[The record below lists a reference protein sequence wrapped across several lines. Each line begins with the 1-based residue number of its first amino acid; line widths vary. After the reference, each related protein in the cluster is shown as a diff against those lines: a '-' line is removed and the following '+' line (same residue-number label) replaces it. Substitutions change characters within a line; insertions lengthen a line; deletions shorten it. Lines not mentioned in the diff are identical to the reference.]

1 MQGGNQLYYGE
12 KNQHGGE
19 GNVGI
24 WGEFPESGLVP
35 VAAKDGFM
43 GISADKDG
51 LHITPNLPS
60 SDMTTL
66 SLSNIDYWGMKLN
79 ISVSATSV
87 RIYAVENNSPY
98 TDWSVNGTAVSGSFD
113 IIVPIQAGESVTL
126 SRATNTYD
134 LSMEKEATKESSHG

>member
-1 MQGGNQLYYGE
+1 MYYGE
-12 KNQHGGE
+12 KNQHDGE
-19 GNVGI
+19 GNVGLS
-24 WGEFPESGLVP
+24 GEFPESGLVP
-35 VAAKDGFM
+35 VAAKDGSM

-51 LHITPNLPS
+51 LHIAPDLPS

-87 RIYAVENNSPY
+87 RIYAAENNSPY
-98 TDWSVNGTAVSGSFD
+98 TDWSVNGTAVSGAFD
-113 IIVPIQAGESVTL
+113 IIVPIQTGESVTL

-134 LSMEKEATKESSHG
+134 LSAG